1 MPIYHTVGTVML
13 YKDNL
18 GKVSEYLGVSS
29 AEYLEWSLGVALGEM
44 HGRRCLLRDA
54 ESS

>member
-1 MPIYHTVGTVML
+1 ML
-13 YKDNL
+13 YKDSL

-29 AEYLEWSLGVALGEM
+29 AEYLEWSLGVGLGEM
-44 HGRRCLLRDA
+44 HGRSCLLRDA